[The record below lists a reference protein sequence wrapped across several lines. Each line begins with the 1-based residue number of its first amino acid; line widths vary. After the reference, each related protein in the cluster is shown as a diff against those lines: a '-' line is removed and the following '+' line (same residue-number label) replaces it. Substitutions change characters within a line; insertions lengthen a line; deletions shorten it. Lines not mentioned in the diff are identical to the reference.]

1 MPGMNTGLSA
11 TNPVVVAAFHRLL
24 LRQGLVILLVLAALW
39 VVWNFLRSRRLRASS
54 AAGETSGAVRR
65 TGAAGANLAGSEP
78 AARRALRVSF
88 GLIWI
93 FDGILQGQA
102 SMPLGMAPNVIGPA
116 ASSSPGWVQHLDN
129 AMATIW
135 SYHPIS
141 APAAAVW
148 VQVGIGLWLLV
159 APRGNWSRLAGVASV
174 GWGLVVWVF
183 GEAFGQVFAPG
194 QSFLFGLP
202 GAVLFYCVAGALVAL
217 PEEVWRSARTGR
229 RILGAMGVFLVG
241 MAVLQAWPGRG
252 FWHGGTTGQLASM
265 VSGMAQTPQP
275 HLTDSAVSAF
285 AGFDAAHG
293 WGVNLFAVAAMAALG
308 AVMVYAGFFSVR
320 PRLLRACLGAAALL
334 FLADWVLVQDFGFLG
349 GVGTDPN
356 SMIPILIV
364 VFAGYV
370 AVTRPA
376 AQPAANVVAITTP
389 EATRSA
395 LSMLALDPTFALRV
409 AASVAAVAVV
419 LVGSVPAALAATDPN
434 ADPILA
440 QAINGTPQTV
450 DAHAPNFT
458 LIDQNGNPV
467 TPADLSDKTVAVT
480 FLDDVCTSTC
490 PLIAQYFRQADKLL
504 GPTATKVEL
513 VAINANPVFVAP
525 DYLQA
530 FDRQENM
537 ASLANWK
544 FLTGSS
550 LPGLEAAWRA
560 FGNATELSP
569 GGAMVGHSEFTAVI
583 GPGWTVRYV
592 LNSDPGPGTEATQ
605 SSFAVVLAD
614 TLKKVAAGS

>member
-24 LRQGLVILLVLAALW
+24 LRQGLVILVVLAALW
-39 VVWNFLRSRRLRASS
+39 VVWNVLRSRRLRASA
-54 AAGETSGAVRR
+54 AAGTTAGTVLRSGSASS
-65 TGAAGANLAGSEP
+65 GLAGNEP

-174 GWGLVVWVF
+174 GWGLVVWTF

-217 PEEVWRSARTGR
+217 PEEVWRSERTGR
-229 RILGAMGVFLVG
+229 TMIGVMGAFVLG

-252 FWHGGTTGQLASM
+252 FWQGGTAGQLASM
-265 VSGMAQTPQP
+265 TSGMASTPQP
-275 HLTDSAVSAF
+275 HLIASLVSAF

-293 WGVNLFAVAAMAALG
+293 WGVNLFAVAAMAAVG
-308 AVMVYAGFFSVR
+308 AGLLYAGFFSLR
-320 PRLLRACLGAAALL
+320 PRLLRVCLSGATVL
-334 FLADWVLVQDFGFLG
+334 FLADWVLVQDLGFLG

-356 SMIPILIV
+356 SMIPMLII
-364 VFAGYV
+364 VFAGYLG
-370 AVTRPA
+370 ATRPA
-376 AQPAANVVAITTP
+376 ARPLANVVAIAGPDT
-389 EATRSA
+389 ARSMR
-395 LSMLALDPTFALRV
+395 SRLALDPTFALRV
-409 AASVAAVAVV
+409 AASVAAIGVV
-419 LVGSVPAALAATDPN
+419 LVGSVPAAVAATDPN

-440 QAINGTPQTV
+440 QAINGSPQTV
-450 DAHAPNFT
+450 NAHAPNFT
-458 LIDQNGNPV
+458 LIDQYGDPV
-467 TPADLSDKTVAVT
+467 SQADLTDKTVAVT

-504 GPTATKVEL
+504 GPIAAKVEL

-525 DYLQA
+525 EFLQA
-530 FDRQENM
+530 FDRQESM
-537 ASLANWK
+537 ASLGNWK

-550 LPGLEAAWRA
+550 LPQLEAAWRA

-583 GPGWTVRYV
+583 GPGWTLRYV

-614 TLKKVAAGS
+614 TLKKVAATS